1 MAKPHIHIH
10 NILTTEVASPISLM
24 VSWSSPHPA
33 ILLNVYEYYFWLIN
47 NKMMMMMTIRIV
59 DFASIFV
66 DLATQKCG
74 LDIPSV
80 DLTTFCG
87 LSDCGLNNT
96 VLTKR
101 HLCGLNDFLGG
112 FYDLITLRQNYFL
125 LSFSTYLLFR
135 RLQTQTSNNGA
146 MQFFI
151 YFGLFGPFFTKHMK
165 F

>member
-87 LSDCGLNNT
+87 LSD
-96 VLTKR
+96 
-101 HLCGLNDFLGG
+101 FLGG